1 MIGRLVRFFGDAEHA
16 KRRRTL
22 LAAALLAVLIAD
34 LFVTREHTEVF
45 WEGIFWWSAL
55 FGFVSCVAIIF
66 VSKFLGH
73 QGRIMRREDYYD

>member
-16 KRRRTL
+16 KRRRVL
-22 LAAALLAVLIAD
+22 LAAALLAILIANV
-34 LFVTREHTEVF
+34 FVSRDHAEVF
-45 WEGIFWWSAL
+45 WEGVFGWGAL

-66 VSKFLGH
+66 VSKVFGR